1 MMPGTVRYDTNQ
13 RFVQVQSRHEKG
25 KKKKKQESLTKQAL
39 ERGCNVELV
48 EEEEV
53 AAEKSG

>member
-13 RFVQVQSRHEKG
+13 QFVQVQPRHEKG

-48 EEEEV
+48 EEV